1 MALFEDLQETMV
13 KYRFRPEKKLSQFFC
28 TRQTLLDLMVEEAK
42 LNPKD
47 IVLEIGPG
55 TGIMTSLLLNKAGK
69 VIVVEADKK
78 MVQIIS
84 DRFTD
89 EIKKGKLEIIHKD
102 ILEVDIEKLKIT
114 KIVSLPPYHI
124 SSKLVNKIIMSNVP
138 LSILMLDTGFIQ
150 KLVAFE
156 GLKEYTTL
164 SAFVNLNADIKIVK
178 DNISGENFFPT
189 PNCRN
194 TIVSIKL
201 NQQNTSQEFYHFV
214 KELFRHKNKD
224 LSRALRQAFPFIQ
237 RELAIKKE
245 TLEEKISDLD
255 LAGVKVNLL
264 SPKELKF
271 VYEELTS

>member
-28 TRQTLLDLMVEEAK
+28 TRQTLLDLMVDEAK
-42 LNPKD
+42 LNSKD

-55 TGIMTSLLLNKAGK
+55 TGIMTSLLLKKAGK
-69 VIVVEADKK
+69 VIAVEMDKK

-84 DRFTD
+84 DRFID

-102 ILEVDIEKLKIT
+102 ILEVNISELKVT

-164 SAFVNLNADIKIVK
+164 SAFVNLNSKIDIIK

-224 LSRALRQAFPFIQ
+224 LSRALRQAFPFIE
-237 RELAIKKE
+237 RELSIKKE
-245 TLEEKISDLD
+245 VLEEKISDLD

-264 SPKELKF
+264 SPKELKL
-271 VYEELTS
+271 VYEELIS